1 MQTNKKKSFVN
12 GCKWGTIRNEFK
24 QRDFSWKIIMARNS
38 ILGVF
43 AKSPIKPLEKHIRLV
58 TKCCNQLVPFFE
70 ACTEKDWTKAGKVR
84 NKISKIE
91 QEADALKRQLRLEL
105 PGGLFMPVDRADLLE
120 LLTQQDKIA
129 NKTKDIAGR
138 IIGRELE
145 IPASIQADFA
155 LYVQRCI
162 DATEKA
168 ADAINELD
176 DLLETGFRGREV
188 DLVEKMINQLD
199 EIEDD
204 TDGMQIKL
212 RRELLEL
219 EKDLNPVDVMFLYQ
233 IIEWVGDL
241 ADLAERVGARLEILL
256 ARK

>member
-1 MQTNKKKSFVN
+1 
-12 GCKWGTIRNEFK
+12 
-24 QRDFSWKIIMARNS
+24 MARNS

-43 AKSPIKPLEKHIRLV
+43 AKSPIKPLEKHIRMV
-58 TKCCNQLVPFFE
+58 TKCCNQLVPFF
-70 ACTEKDWTKAGKVR
+70 AAVTEEDWSTAGKIR
-84 NKISKIE
+84 TKISK
-91 QEADALKRQLRLEL
+91 QERDADDLKRQIRLEL

-129 NKTKDIAGR
+129 NRAKDIAGR
-138 IIGRELE
+138 IFGRKLT
-145 IPASIQADFA
+145 IPSA
-155 LYVQRCI
+155 LQEQFIAYVARSV
-162 DATEKA
+162 DAAEKA

-188 DLVEKMINQLD
+188 ELVNKMISQLD
-199 EIEDD
+199 AIEDD

-212 RRELLEL
+212 RKDLLGI
-219 EKDLNPVDVMFLYQ
+219 EKDLNCVDVMFLYQ
-233 IIEWVGDL
+233 IIDWVGEL

>member
-1 MQTNKKKSFVN
+1 MPN
-12 GCKWGTIRNEFK
+12 
-24 QRDFSWKIIMARNS
+24 NS

-43 AKSPIKPLEKHIRLV
+43 AKSPIKPLEKHIRIV
-58 TKCCNQLVPFFE
+58 TKCARQLTPFFTAVE
-70 ACTEKDWTKAGKVR
+70 ASDWEKATKVRKDISQLEKD
-84 NKISKIE
+84 
-91 QEADALKRQLRLEL
+91 ADTLKRQLRLEL

-120 LLTQQDKIA
+120 LLTQQDRIA
-129 NKTKDIAGR
+129 NKAKDISGR
-138 IIGRELE
+138 VLGRELE
-145 IPASIQADFA
+145 IPDALQKDFNSYLA
-155 LYVQRCI
+155 RCI
-162 DATEKA
+162 DAIEKA

-188 DLVEKMINQLD
+188 DLVEKMILQLD

-204 TDGMQIKL
+204 TDSMQISL
-212 RRELLEL
+212 RSNLRSI

-256 ARK
+256 AKN

>member
-1 MQTNKKKSFVN
+1 
-12 GCKWGTIRNEFK
+12 
-24 QRDFSWKIIMARNS
+24 MARNS

-58 TKCCNQLVPFFE
+58 TKCCNQLPAFFA
-70 ACTEKDWTKAGKVR
+70 ACADQDWSTAGKVR
-84 NKISKIE
+84 SKISKYE
-91 QEADALKRQLRLEL
+91 RDADALKRQIRLEL

-129 NKTKDIAGR
+129 NKAKDIAGR
-138 IIGRELE
+138 ILGRKLV
-145 IPASIQADFA
+145 IPETLQASFVT
-155 LYVQRCI
+155 YVARNI
-162 DATEKA
+162 DAAEKA

-188 DLVEKMINQLD
+188 ALVEKMINQLD
-199 EIEDD
+199 AIEDD

-212 RRELLEL
+212 RSELLAIEN
-219 EKDLNPVDVMFLYQ
+219 DLNPVDVMFLYQ
-233 IIEWVGDL
+233 IIEWIGDL
-241 ADLAERVGARLEILL
+241 ADLAERVGSRLEILL

>member
-1 MQTNKKKSFVN
+1 
-12 GCKWGTIRNEFK
+12 
-24 QRDFSWKIIMARNS
+24 MARNS

-58 TKCCNQLVPFFE
+58 TKCCNQLIPFIA
-70 ACTEKDWTKAGKVR
+70 ACAEQDWSTATKVQK
-84 NKISKIE
+84 KISKIE
-91 QEADALKRQLRLEL
+91 QDADALKRQLRLEL

-129 NKTKDIAGR
+129 NKAKDISGR
-138 IIGRELE
+138 ILGRKLE
-145 IPASIQADFA
+145 IPESMQAPFIA
-155 LYVQRCI
+155 YLARCV

-188 DLVEKMINQLD
+188 VLVEKMINQLD
-199 EIEDD
+199 AIEDD
-204 TDGMQIKL
+204 TDLMQIKL
-212 RRELLEL
+212 RADLLKIED
-219 EKDLNPVDVMFLYQ
+219 DLKPVDVMFLYQ

-241 ADLAERVGARLEILL
+241 ADLAERVGSRLEILL

>member
-1 MQTNKKKSFVN
+1 
-12 GCKWGTIRNEFK
+12 
-24 QRDFSWKIIMARNS
+24 MARNS

-58 TKCCNQLVPFFE
+58 TKCANQLIPFFA
-70 ACTEKDWTKAGKVR
+70 ACAENDWPSATKVR
-84 NKISKIE
+84 KKLSKLE
-91 QEADALKRQLRLEL
+91 QDADALKRQLRLEL

-129 NKTKDIAGR
+129 NRAKDIAGR
-138 IIGRELE
+138 VLGRKLE
-145 IPASIQADFA
+145 IPEVLREDFIIY
-155 LYVQRCI
+155 LTRCI

-188 DLVEKMINQLD
+188 ALVEKMINQLD

-212 RRELLEL
+212 RKKLLTIED
-219 EKDLNPVDVMFLYQ
+219 DLKPVDVMFLYQ
-233 IIEWVGDL
+233 IIDWVGEL